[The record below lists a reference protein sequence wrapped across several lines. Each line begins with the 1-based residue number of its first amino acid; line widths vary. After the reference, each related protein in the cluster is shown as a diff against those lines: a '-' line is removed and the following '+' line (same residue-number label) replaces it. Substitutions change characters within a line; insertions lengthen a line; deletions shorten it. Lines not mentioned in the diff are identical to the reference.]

1 MRAVEADEMWALVSP
16 KDQSVIRSVSA
27 RSLWIRILTARIETG
42 EPYLIFSD
50 HVAEAQPQHHKLSG
64 LKVKLSNLCTEIT
77 LPTGID
83 QHGMDRTAVCCLS
96 SLNLEHWFEWN
107 DNPGFIEDIMRF
119 LDNVLQDF
127 IDRAPSGMEK
137 AKYSAMRERSV
148 GLGVMGF
155 HSFLQSQGVPWES
168 VIAKSWNVRMFKHIR
183 LHADSASWVLANDRG
198 ACPDAAEW
206 GVIISIRR

>member
-16 KDQSVIRSVSA
+16 KDKTVIRSVSA
-27 RSLWIRILTARIETG
+27 RGLWIRILTARIETG

-50 HVAEAQPQHHKLSG
+50 RVAEMQQQHHKLAG

-83 QHGMDRTAVCCLS
+83 QHGRDRTAVCCLS
-96 SLNLEHWFEWN
+96 SLNLEHWHAWK
-107 DNPGFIEDIMRF
+107 DDPDFIEDVMRF

-127 IDRAPSGMEK
+127 IDRAPPGMEK
-137 AKYSAMRERSV
+137 AQYSAMRERSV

-155 HSFLQSQGVPWES
+155 HSFLQSEGVPWES
-168 VIAKSWNVRMFKHIR
+168 VIAKSWNMRMFKHIR
-183 LHADSASWVLANDRG
+183 WQADNASMTLADER
-198 ACPDAAEW
+198 
-206 GVIISIRR
+206 